1 MDTTPIAWAVLVA
14 RLPAVAAL
22 PFDDAAALAA
32 ASLEDLGRRTADA
45 IDVAMSP
52 AEKALCR
59 LGAVQGRLTDT
70 AGHTASVL
78 ATARHRGTAAAA
90 YRDCARDVLAELADE
105 PRSYLAAHPVPTK
118 MTPPGASWN
127 EQAKG
132 TAVAPGTP
140 AHFVAMA
147 SLATTSAR
155 KAFEEARRLLLAAW
169 QQRTLTAAPQPGWE
183 AEDHRLWAEILDC
196 QAKDVLGTA
205 RAHLG
210 AAQRFTDQARRPSRP
225 EGA

>member
-52 AEKALCR
+52 AEKALGR

-90 YRDCARDVLAELADE
+90 YRHCAQDVLAEIAHE
-105 PRSYLAAHPVPTK
+105 PRTYLSAHPVSTPV
-118 MTPPGASWN
+118 TPPGAPWN
-127 EQAKG
+127 EHAKG

-140 AHFVAMA
+140 AHLTAMA
-147 SLATTSAR
+147 SFATTSAR
-155 KAFEEARRLLLAAW
+155 KAFEEARGLLRAAGQQWTLA
-169 QQRTLTAAPQPGWE
+169 TVPQPGWE

-196 QAKDVLGTA
+196 QAKDALGIA

-210 AAQRFTDQARRPSRP
+210 AAQRFTDRARQEPDSN
-225 EGA
+225 